1 MLVKFSVVTLFP
13 EALQPYLSSSMMWKA
28 TQKGIAEF
36 ELVNLRDF
44 GLGPHKSVDDTPYG
58 GGDGM
63 LLRCEPAFAAIE
75 SIKAKS
81 PHAKVIIPTP
91 GGQLWTQ
98 KLAEQFKQEILQGQ
112 NAGKLDKFPK
122 NGKQLS
128 QTSLDKTEKDDVGE
142 SGPALD
148 KTQENVENT
157 LQVELDKN
165 SKDGTSA
172 EAKSLDNNVYNGEE
186 SLSFTL
192 DKQDLDDLTGAPVPN
207 ATLSDDLTSF
217 ASLAPLSDLVPLDDS
232 AVPAHYI
239 IFCPHYEGLDA
250 RILTLADYQI
260 SLGKYILT
268 GGELP
273 ALIIID
279 SVVRL
284 LPGVLG
290 GAQSAAIE
298 SFSAGDNLEYP
309 QYTKPYDFRGMTV
322 PDILLSGNHGAVD
335 QWRADNSGTFQE

>member
-1 MLVKFSVVTLFP
+1 MLVKFSVITLFP
-13 EALQPYLSSSMMWKA
+13 EALQPYLASSMMAKA
-28 TQKGIAEF
+28 ALRGIAQF
-36 ELVNLRDF
+36 ELVNLRNF

-75 SIKAKS
+75 AIKARS
-81 PHAKVIIPTP
+81 PRAKVIIPTP

-98 KLAEQFKQEILQGQ
+98 RLAETFKQAILAAQH
-112 NAGKLDKFPK
+112 P
-122 NGKQLS
+122 S
-128 QTSLDKTEKDDVGE
+128 QF
-142 SGPALD
+142 
-148 KTQENVENT
+148 
-157 LQVELDKN
+157 DKN
-165 SKDGTSA
+165 Q
-172 EAKSLDNNVYNGEE
+172 E
-186 SLSFTL
+186 SLSSAQTTTIDKMPEMLLQTTDPTL
-192 DKQDLDDLTGAPVPN
+192 DKQAENVNVGQTD
-207 ATLSDDLTSF
+207 
-217 ASLAPLSDLVPLDDS
+217 PLDNTEKSDKITQDKLIDNPENNGLNQ
-232 AVPAHYI
+232 PAHYI

-279 SVVRL
+279 SIVRL

-290 GAQSAAIE
+290 GEQSASIE
-298 SFSAGDNLEYP
+298 SFSEGNNLEYP

-335 QWRADNSGTFQE
+335 QWRAENSGTFQEQ